1 MSIHKRVQGLHVIYT
16 ELIKVNKLGIT
27 KISSR
32 SQDNKSNG
40 NHYPRYNTEIVADD
54 GSSTRKTGISCGYD
68 GRRTGLKSA
77 QMKRLYSANKLSC
90 IDRGLK

>member
-1 MSIHKRVQGLHVIYT
+1 LSIHKRVQGLHVIYT

-54 GSSTRKTGISCGYD
+54 GSSTRKLAYLVVMMAG
-68 GRRTGLKSA
+68 A
-77 QMKRLYSANKLSC
+77 QASNLHK
-90 IDRGLK
+90 